1 MKTTQETTLYI
12 LLTSN
17 RNSLTTTTRNK
28 QISNTNEKL
37 KTTQD
42 QNSKITF
49 TIISIYQYFSSIS
62 QGANLTVIPTC
73 SKIDFYHRI
82 EQVK

>member
-1 MKTTQETTLYI
+1 MIKINVLKGKMKTTQETTLYI

-42 QNSKITF
+42 QLKIKT
-49 TIISIYQYFSSIS
+49 Q
-62 QGANLTVIPTC
+62 
-73 SKIDFYHRI
+73 K
-82 EQVK
+82 